1 MSEPEQTLIE
11 VHPAMF
17 RNNPIGFIVSVI
29 LIPVVL
35 GIIILFVWWLQ
46 TRAETLIITN
56 KRTVQRRG
64 IISKRT
70 SEVLHRDI
78 RNIQISQGAFQRIFG
93 TGDIGISSAGQ
104 SGIEILFQ
112 GVRDPGKLH
121 KLVDQHRDI

>member
-1 MSEPEQTLIE
+1 
-11 VHPAMF
+11 MF

-64 IISKRT
+64 IISKHT

-121 KLVDQHRDI
+121 KLIDQHRNL